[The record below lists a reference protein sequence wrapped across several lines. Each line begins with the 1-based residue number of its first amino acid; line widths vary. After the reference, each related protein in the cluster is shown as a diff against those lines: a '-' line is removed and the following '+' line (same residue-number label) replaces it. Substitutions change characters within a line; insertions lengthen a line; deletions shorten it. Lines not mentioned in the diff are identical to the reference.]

1 MQVLI
6 DDPFYSTLFLFVA
19 CILLFLEV
27 FVPSG
32 GILGILA
39 VSFGVLSVWGFWV
52 QDHAVIACAA
62 AGTLVAFG
70 IATLWWVIT
79 KVKLKSV
86 LSPETS
92 TSVDTRL
99 DAQLVGHEGS
109 TLTPLRPAGMALID
123 GKKVDVV
130 SRGAFIDK
138 DARIRVVELS
148 GNRVVV
154 RSIEEGRSEA

>member
-1 MQVLI
+1 MSALI
-6 DDPFYSTLFLFVA
+6 DDPFYSTLFMFVA

-27 FVPSG
+27 FIPSG

-39 VSFGVLSVWGFWV
+39 AAFGALSVWGFWV
-52 QDHAVIACAA
+52 QDSPWIAFTAG
-62 AGTLVAFG
+62 GTLVAFG
-70 IATLWWVIT
+70 IATLVWVIK
-79 KVKLKSV
+79 KVTFKGV
-86 LSPETS
+86 LSPDTS

-99 DAQLVGHEGS
+99 DAQIVGLEGS
-109 TLTPLRPAGMALID
+109 TLTPLRPAGMALIG

-130 SRGAFIDK
+130 SGGSFIGK

-154 RSIEEGRSEA
+154 RRIEEGRSEA

>member
-1 MQVLI
+1 MTVFI
-6 DDPFYSTLFLFVA
+6 EDPFYSTLFLFVA

-39 VSFGVLSVWGFWV
+39 VGFAVLSVWGFWK
-52 QDHAVIACAA
+52 QDRPAIACVA
-62 AGTLVAFG
+62 AGAMVAFG
-70 IATLWWVIT
+70 IVTLVWVMK
-79 KVKLKSV
+79 KVAFRGS
-86 LSPETS
+86 LSPDTS

-99 DAQLVGHEGS
+99 DSALVGHEGS
-109 TLTPLRPAGMALID
+109 TLTALRPAGMALID

-130 SRGAFIDK
+130 SGGAFIDK
-138 DARIRVVELS
+138 DARIRVVEIS

-154 RSIEEGRSEA
+154 RQIDEGRSEA

>member
-1 MQVLI
+1 MHVLI

-19 CILLFLEV
+19 CILLFLEI

-32 GILGILA
+32 GVLGILA
-39 VSFGVLSVWGFWV
+39 AAFGALSVWGFWSQGKPV
-52 QDHAVIACAA
+52 TACAA
-62 AGTLVAFG
+62 AGTLIAFG
-70 IATLWWVIT
+70 IATLVWVIK
-79 KVKLKSV
+79 KVTLKSV
-86 LSPETS
+86 LSPQTS

-99 DAQLVGHEGS
+99 NPQLVGLEGS
-109 TLTPLRPAGMALID
+109 ALTELRPAGMALID

-130 SRGAFIDK
+130 SGGAFIGK